1 MFNKI
6 INNLSKNP
14 DFVVKKINIKGEYII
29 LLFFETLCDTK
40 NINDFLLKPLSEI
53 NNNNKSLL
61 FDFKNLI
68 EKYIPSFK
76 VNEIKNYTDAI
87 FNLYNGFVIL
97 FFRSKCYSLEFRK
110 QLDSGIGSSEN
121 EKSIKGPKDS
131 FTENYQ
137 TNIGLIRKR
146 IKNNELV
153 LKEIVIGK
161 RSNTKVGIL
170 YVNDIANEKLIK
182 KIVNKINKINIDSIP
197 DSNYI
202 YEYISN
208 NKSLFP
214 NVITTERPD
223 YVSYK
228 LLNGKICIVVENTPS
243 VLLLPAFFI
252 EFFHTMDDYYQN
264 NINAFYMRIIRLFAF
279 IITVMLPGIYI
290 ALITYNHEIIPPS
303 LIVNF
308 AMQKDGVPFPTVI
321 EALVMNITFE
331 ILRETDLRTPS
342 KLGSALSIVGA
353 LVLGDAAVQAGLVS
367 PIMVIVIAITA
378 ISELIFSTNEVG
390 NSVKIWRLIFI
401 AFAGFSG
408 ILGVFIAF
416 ILLVGELCSINSFN
430 IPYMYPTSPLNLK
443 DQENNI
449 ILSNNYKMKFRNK
462 LTSFKNIKRGEL

>member
-1 MFNKI
+1 
-6 INNLSKNP
+6 
-14 DFVVKKINIKGEYII
+14 
-29 LLFFETLCDTK
+29 
-40 NINDFLLKPLSEI
+40 
-53 NNNNKSLL
+53 
-61 FDFKNLI
+61 
-68 EKYIPSFK
+68 
-76 VNEIKNYTDAI
+76 
-87 FNLYNGFVIL
+87 
-97 FFRSKCYSLEFRK
+97 
-110 QLDSGIGSSEN
+110 
-121 EKSIKGPKDS
+121 
-131 FTENYQ
+131 
-137 TNIGLIRKR
+137 
-146 IKNNELV
+146 
-153 LKEIVIGK
+153 
-161 RSNTKVGIL
+161 
-170 YVNDIANEKLIK
+170 
-182 KIVNKINKINIDSIP
+182 
-197 DSNYI
+197 
-202 YEYISN
+202 
-208 NKSLFP
+208 
-214 NVITTERPD
+214 
-223 YVSYK
+223 
-228 LLNGKICIVVENTPS
+228 
-243 VLLLPAFFI
+243 
-252 EFFHTMDDYYQN
+252 MDDYYQN

-390 NSVKIWRLIFI
+390 NSVKLWRLIFI